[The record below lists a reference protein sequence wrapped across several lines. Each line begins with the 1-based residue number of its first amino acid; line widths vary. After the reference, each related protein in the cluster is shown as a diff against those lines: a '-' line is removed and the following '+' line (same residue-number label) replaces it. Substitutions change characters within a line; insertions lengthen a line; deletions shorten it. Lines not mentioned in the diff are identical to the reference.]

1 LPGTLYPVSFALSL
15 AADVVEVEA
24 GAKSPLS
31 FTVVNQGTATDRFEV
46 EIQGIDGEWVAIP
59 VPAFNVEPG
68 ETLTEKAFL
77 QPPRRPDGSAGAYP
91 LVVRIRSLESG
102 ETKTAQALLKL
113 LPYHHLTMEIA
124 PKKGVISPTTKR
136 NDFRLTVV
144 NLGNSEHT
152 LQLSAQDPD
161 DRCAYEF
168 ENNQIVLGP
177 GQQREVEMI
186 ANPKQTPFFS
196 SGRLIGF
203 SVVARSVTERN
214 VSATTQAQLEQRS
227 LLSPTTLATLVLLVA
242 IFFGWWMMRPV
253 PPSVS
258 ILSINPSHA
267 LPGEKI
273 EIRISAEHAD
283 NLRVTVG
290 PDEIYN
296 GVPVSELSAEIKGD
310 GGDTV
315 SIVAEVSRDHRSETH
330 DTKTVKID
338 QPVVVPEASIDD
350 LKVSAKRVKLGSS
363 FVLSWKVSHAAKVAI
378 APILD
383 DLSPDLEQQQITP
396 TATGVQTY
404 TFIAFNSE
412 GKAEKKTVSV
422 EVYDESDATILSFT
436 ADPTSVKEEEGGK
449 TTLAWQVTNAERV
462 ELTIGNAAP
471 VSVNDTES
479 REIVIGAKTSFI
491 LTAYDSKARKTV
503 NKITVNFEKRDIV
516 VDPPPTGVTTADPIP
531 NSIPPP
537 TR

>member
-1 LPGTLYPVSFALSL
+1 MSFALSL

-77 QPPRRPDGSAGAYP
+77 QPPRRPDGGAGAYP

-168 ENNQIVLGP
+168 ESDQIVLGP
-177 GQQREVEMI
+177 GQQRDVEMI
-186 ANPKQTPFFS
+186 ANPKQTPLFS

-227 LLSPTTLATLVLLVA
+227 LLSPTTLATLVLAFA
-242 IFFGWWMMRPV
+242 IFFGWWIMRPV
-253 PPSVS
+253 PPSVRIS
-258 ILSINPSHA
+258 VTPSHA
-267 LPGEKI
+267 LAGEKI
-273 EIRISAEHAD
+273 ELRIQAEHAD
-283 NLRVTVG
+283 HLVVTMG
-290 PDEIYN
+290 SNQIYS
-296 GVPVSELSAEIKGD
+296 GDVVPELTAELKGE

-315 SIVAEVSRDHRSETH
+315 SIVAEVTREGRSETH
-330 DTKTVKID
+330 DTKTIKID

-363 FVLSWKVSHAAKVAI
+363 FVLSWKVSNATKVAI

-396 TATGVQTY
+396 NATGVQTY

-412 GKAEKKTVSV
+412 GKTAKKTVSV

-436 ADPTSVKEEEGGK
+436 ADPESVKEVDGGK
-449 TTLAWQVTNAERV
+449 TTLAWHVTNAETV

-471 VSVNDTES
+471 VSVSAVETG
-479 REIVIGAKTSFI
+479 REVVIGAKTSFI
-491 LTAYDSKARKTV
+491 LTATDAKARKTV
-503 NKITVNFEKRDIV
+503 KKVTVNFEKKDV
-516 VDPPPTGVTTADPIP
+516 VIDPPPTGVTTADPIP
-531 NSIPPP
+531 NTIPPP
-537 TR
+537 NR